1 MFHAFLK
8 TLTLLTV
15 RVPRGILFQI
25 LTPKELTALLN
36 CSVLG
41 RGNVKTLIGRMSS
54 GVVMVIL
61 TKVKQLLKGL

>member
-41 RGNVKTLIGRMSS
+41 RGIMIKLDWQR
-54 GVVMVIL
+54 
-61 TKVKQLLKGL
+61 